1 MKSLKKWGLFLIIFL
16 FASLAFSETYV
27 AENDLQRVI
36 DTAKDG
42 DVIILSNS
50 FNERVEVIGKELKF
64 ISMGESGE
72 ISFIGDKN
80 IKNIFNEKP
89 VIYLES
95 ATVTLENIKISALNV
110 VGIGILNS
118 SVYLKNATIELN
130 NGIGLVSVSDEKNES
145 YVKLEMVKILDK
157 KYRKVSGKNAS
168 LTFSSVGILGSYNTT
183 IVANNVDISGMKKA
197 FVLENKESYIFNS
210 NFSENEICL
219 MIFSG
224 NQNIINNKF
233 KLNVQAIVAANNSNV
248 SLINNYF
255 DENNQDLELLSKDC
269 DSCPKTKKFTGVL
282 KGYSNVSKSLLMKT
296 NFSNHFWDN
305 K

>member
-1 MKSLKKWGLFLIIFL
+1 MKSLKKWGLFLIVFL
-16 FASLAFSETYV
+16 FTSLAFSETYV

-36 DTAKDG
+36 DAAKDG
-42 DVIILSNS
+42 DIIILNNS
-50 FNERVEVIGKELKF
+50 FNEKVEVIGKELKF

-72 ISFIGDKN
+72 ISFIDDKN
-80 IKNIFNEKP
+80 TENIFNEKP

-95 ATVTLENIKISALNV
+95 ATVTLENIKISASNV

-118 SVYLKNATIELN
+118 SVYLKNVTIELN

-145 YVKLEMVKILDK
+145 YMKLEMVKILDK
-157 KYRKVSGKNAS
+157 KYRKVSGKNVS

-183 IVANNVDISGMKKA
+183 IIANNIDISGMKKA

-210 NFSENEICL
+210 NFSENEISL
-219 MIFSG
+219 MILSG

-233 KLNVQAIVAANNSNV
+233 KLNVQAIVAANNSSV

-269 DSCPKTKKFTGVL
+269 SSCPKTKKFTGVL
-282 KGYSNVSKSLLMKT
+282 KDYSNVSKSLLIKN

-305 K
+305 E

>member
-1 MKSLKKWGLFLIIFL
+1 MKSLKKWGLFLIVFL
-16 FASLAFSETYV
+16 FTSLAFSETYV

-36 DTAKDG
+36 DAAKDG
-42 DVIILSNS
+42 DIIILNNS
-50 FNERVEVIGKELKF
+50 FNEKVEVIGKELKF

-72 ISFIGDKN
+72 ISFIDDKN
-80 IKNIFNEKP
+80 TENIFNEKP

-95 ATVTLENIKISALNV
+95 ATVTLENIKISASNV

-118 SVYLKNATIELN
+118 SVYLKNVTIELN
-130 NGIGLVSVSDEKNES
+130 NGIGLVSVSNEKGES

-157 KYRKVSGKNAS
+157 KYRKVSGKNVS

-183 IVANNVDISGMKKA
+183 IIANNIDISGMKKA

-210 NFSENEICL
+210 NFSENEISL
-219 MIFSG
+219 MILSG

-233 KLNVQAIVAANNSNV
+233 KLNVQAIVAANNSSV

-269 DSCPKTKKFTGVL
+269 SSCPKTKKFTGVL
-282 KGYSNVSKSLLMKT
+282 KGYSNVSKSLLIKN

-305 K
+305 E

>member
-1 MKSLKKWGLFLIIFL
+1 MKSLKKWGLFLIVFL
-16 FASLAFSETYV
+16 FTSLAFSETYV

-36 DTAKDG
+36 DAAKDG
-42 DVIILSNS
+42 DIIILNNS
-50 FNERVEVIGKELKF
+50 FNEKVEVIGKELKF

-72 ISFIGDKN
+72 ISFIDDKN
-80 IKNIFNEKP
+80 TENIFNEKP

-95 ATVTLENIKISALNV
+95 ATVTLENIKISASNV

-118 SVYLKNATIELN
+118 SVYLKNVTIELN

-145 YVKLEMVKILDK
+145 YMKLEMVKILDK
-157 KYRKVSGKNAS
+157 KYRKVSGKNVS

-183 IVANNVDISGMKKA
+183 IIANNIDISGMKKA

-210 NFSENEICL
+210 NFSENEISL
-219 MIFSG
+219 MILSG

-233 KLNVQAIVAANNSNV
+233 KLNVQAIVAANNSSV

-269 DSCPKTKKFTGVL
+269 SSCPKTKKFTGVL
-282 KGYSNVSKSLLMKT
+282 KGYSNVSKSLLIKN

-305 K
+305 E